1 MYLSPM
7 PHITR
12 GRCHVFFAF
21 EIARSIDLD
30 ACERAL
36 RDVTARQ
43 RLRQTRRAP
52 QSFQYRPA
60 PLRVRLEAEAVT
72 IGPWTTQPGLDAVL
86 FDFGAISVAFTLSL
100 EGPLETLAGLSEA
113 VSEHAVLRDQAR
125 EHVRGLMDQ
134 LGTAL
139 ERPALGT
146 LVEDYLVFQID
157 TFAEPLSADA
167 LCREE
172 APVIACILR
181 SSATPLSG
189 QEIEDVGSSR
199 VSYAPGDA
207 TVVDWNAAL
216 IYDPD
221 GDESRAILE
230 FANVQLLEM
239 RHLDEELDL
248 ALERAYQALSH
259 RPGFFT
265 ARAGELAWVGEMQV
279 DAALLFERVT
289 NALKL
294 FGDQFLG
301 RLYRTVSHRFHLA
314 DWDASIARK
323 LETIQNLYQKLF
335 DRASARRMEVLEW
348 IIIILIAVS
357 IVLSVH

>member
-1 MYLSPM
+1 M
-7 PHITR
+7 PHIAR
-12 GRCHVFFAF
+12 GRCHLFFAF
-21 EIARSIDLD
+21 DIAQSIDLD

-36 RDVTARQ
+36 RATTERQ

-60 PLRVRLEAEAVT
+60 PLRVPLEAAPVA
-72 IGPWTTQPGLDAVL
+72 IGDWSTRPGLDAVL
-86 FDFGAISVAFTLSL
+86 FDFGAVSLAFTLPL
-100 EGPLETLAGLSEA
+100 EGPLESLPALSDALA
-113 VSEHAVLRDQAR
+113 EHAALRDLAR
-125 EHVRGLMDQ
+125 ERVGDLMDR
-134 LGTAL
+134 LGNAL

-157 TFAEPLSADA
+157 GFTEPLPADA
-167 LCREE
+167 LCRDE
-172 APVIACILR
+172 AAVIARILR
-181 SSATPLSG
+181 ASPGPLSG
-189 QEIEDVGSSR
+189 QEIEDVRSAR
-199 VSYAPGDA
+199 LSYGPGDA

-239 RHLDEELDL
+239 RHLDEELDQ

-259 RPGFFT
+259 RRGLF
-265 ARAGELAWVGEMQV
+265 AGRASELGQVGGMQV

-301 RLYRTVSHRFHLA
+301 RLYRTVSQRFHLA
-314 DWDASIARK
+314 DWDASIQRK
-323 LETIQNLYQKLF
+323 LETIENLYQKLS
-335 DRASARRMEVLEW
+335 DRAGARRMEVLEW

-357 IVLSVH
+357 IVVSIH